1 MKLKKY
7 RFVVLL
13 FALAVA
19 FFACKQGDD
28 APPKKG
34 SQSLL
39 NVIDAVTDVRGIDFY
54 LNGTRQ
60 NINSA
65 IYLFSSSGYLRILA
79 GEQQYQV
86 KSDSPRTVIMDIK
99 LNPAKTDS
107 SYTLVVAGQ
116 AGNGTLSSIFLND
129 NFVTNDTLQSA
140 KVRFVQASPGP
151 NAYDVFVGDTV
162 SFKNQAFKS
171 ATGFVNISPGVKDI
185 KVMLAGDNKALIDA
199 SFILQPNTYYTLFTV
214 GSLTGSGNN
223 AFAAGL
229 NLTR

>member
-1 MKLKKY
+1 MRLKKY
-7 RFVVLL
+7 RFAVLL
-13 FALAVA
+13 GALAIA

-39 NVIDAVTDVRGIDFY
+39 NVINAVTDVRGIDFY

-65 IYLFSSSGYLRILA
+65 IYLFSSSGYLRVLA

-99 LNPAKTDS
+99 LNPARSDS
-107 SYTLVVAGQ
+107 SYTVVVAGQ
-116 AGNGTLSSIFLND
+116 AGNGTLSTIFLND
-129 NFVTNDTLQSA
+129 NFITDTLQSS

-151 NAYDVFVGDTV
+151 NAYDVFVGDSV
-162 SFKNQAFKS
+162 SFKNQAFKAS
-171 ATGFVNISPGVKDI
+171 TGFVNLSPGVKT
-185 KVMLAGDNKALIDA
+185 VNVTLAGSSRSLAQVTVT
-199 SFILQPNTYYTLFTV
+199 LQPNTYYTLFTV